1 MNTRDRLDLIRI
13 EVQPKLQIK
22 YKRKEGL
29 TQTRK
34 HGDGTECPYFELSA
48 PRFCMRFERRVDA
61 CGGSRSSTLAAPEAR
76 LRRAFA

>member
-48 PRFCMRFERRVDA
+48 PRFC
-61 CGGSRSSTLAAPEAR
+61 
-76 LRRAFA
+76 